1 MTGVLLSLSTGEAG
15 RNFLQ
20 FQPYVASDAAPARP
34 VKCGWFKM
42 DWVVRSTSLVGDRLW
57 KLMLKEVKSKF
68 ATGMQDI
75 ALGASLFLRHATLGF
90 PHSQGCRSL
99 FRSFQWELR
108 LLSMGVWSKNG
119 LSY

>member
-1 MTGVLLSLSTGEAG
+1 
-15 RNFLQ
+15 
-20 FQPYVASDAAPARP
+20 
-34 VKCGWFKM
+34 
-42 DWVVRSTSLVGDRLW
+42 
-57 KLMLKEVKSKF
+57 MLKEVKSKF

-75 ALGASLFLRHATLGF
+75 PLGASLFLRHATLGF

-99 FRSFQWELR
+99 FRNFQWELR